1 MALLKDTGTVI
12 YCVNDILLL
21 LQYSFFKNLEKHKD
35 NPFIAE
41 ILFKAKSTFKY
52 SNQIES
58 LVKREIDY
66 FTIDE
71 FTHLLNLLKESGFE
85 HEFTFD
91 TCMSKL
97 FMGLPYLQTE
107 FNLKVAYNNPFEKL
121 LLENYF
127 KGTTMEVVIS
137 TEDIDSYIKEKEI
150 SVYTADV
157 NIIERYL
164 EHEYVMLF
172 VPKELKTLYPK
183 YLEFDNVNYIEHNW
197 EHYYSDDISEEEIND
212 NKKIHSNENK

>member
-1 MALLKDTGTVI
+1 MIIKERTLRRFTPTKIKGEKMALLKDTGTVI

-71 FTHLLNLLKESGFE
+71 FTHLLNLLK
-85 HEFTFD
+85 
-91 TCMSKL
+91 
-97 FMGLPYLQTE
+97 
-107 FNLKVAYNNPFEKL
+107 
-121 LLENYF
+121 
-127 KGTTMEVVIS
+127 
-137 TEDIDSYIKEKEI
+137 
-150 SVYTADV
+150 
-157 NIIERYL
+157 
-164 EHEYVMLF
+164 
-172 VPKELKTLYPK
+172 
-183 YLEFDNVNYIEHNW
+183 
-197 EHYYSDDISEEEIND
+197 
-212 NKKIHSNENK
+212 

>member
-127 KGTTMEVVIS
+127 KGITMEVVIA
-137 TEDIDSYIKEKEI
+137 TEDIDLYIKEKEI
-150 SVYTADV
+150 SCYFILLLA
-157 NIIERYL
+157 R
-164 EHEYVMLF
+164 
-172 VPKELKTLYPK
+172 
-183 YLEFDNVNYIEHNW
+183 
-197 EHYYSDDISEEEIND
+197 
-212 NKKIHSNENK
+212 